1 MYWYLKALY
10 KCPVYLLL
18 LYKDFIAIFT
28 TMLQFINRIENEN
41 ISIATNIVFS
51 TFHWWVNAL
60 D

>member
-51 TFHWWVNAL
+51 TFH
-60 D
+60 